1 VSGDEAQRDEATN
14 WVRNAE
20 AERRAGRPEQARRLV
35 EAGLVEEP
43 YELSGRLVLALA
55 CLDLLDVEGARF
67 ALEPAVAGWSLD
79 VPEPLA
85 LGSDEGEA
93 FAVQSDPL
101 ADLAENELER
111 AFDHAEAEP
120 AEVWTTNRVAEAALR
135 AVERGEPEG
144 VRAVERGE
152 PEGVRLDEPDSPFAT
167 ETVANL
173 LERQGDPGRAQ
184 AIRRALTDEAAEAAL
199 APDARKRW
207 VSTLERWLD
216 NLRRASR

>member
-1 VSGDEAQRDEATN
+1 MSYDEAQQSEATS
-14 WVRNAE
+14 WVRDAE
-20 AERRAGRPEQARRLV
+20 AERRAGRPEQARRLA

-55 CLDLLDVEGARF
+55 CLDLLDFESARF

-79 VPEPLA
+79 LPEPLA

-111 AFDHAEAEP
+111 AFDHAEAET

-144 VRAVERGE
+144 VRVH
-152 PEGVRLDEPDSPFAT
+152 EPDSPFAT

-173 LERQGDPGRAQ
+173 LERQGDPGRAR
-184 AIRRALTDEAAEAAL
+184 AIRRALTDEAEEAAL

>member
-1 VSGDEAQRDEATN
+1 VSGNEAQQSEVTSWIRD
-14 WVRNAE
+14 AE
-20 AERRAGRPEQARRLV
+20 AERRAGRPEQARRLA

-55 CLDLLDVEGARF
+55 CLDLLDFESARL

-111 AFDHAEAEP
+111 AFDHAEAET

-144 VRAVERGE
+144 VR
-152 PEGVRLDEPDSPFAT
+152 LHEPDSPFAT

-207 VSTLERWLD
+207 VSTLEHWLD

>member
-1 VSGDEAQRDEATN
+1 MSGDEAQRSEATS
-14 WVRNAE
+14 WVRDAE
-20 AERRAGRPEQARRLV
+20 AERRAGRPEQARRLA

-43 YELSGRLVLALA
+43 YELSGRVVLALA
-55 CLDLLDVEGARF
+55 CLDLLDFESARF

-85 LGSDEGEA
+85 LGSGEGEA

-111 AFDHAEAEP
+111 AFDHAEAET
-120 AEVWTTNRVAEAALR
+120 AEVWTTNRVDEAALR

-144 VRAVERGE
+144 VR
-152 PEGVRLDEPDSPFAT
+152 LHEPDSPFAT
-167 ETVANL
+167 ETVAHL
-173 LERQGDPGRAQ
+173 LERQGDPGRAR
-184 AIRRALTDEAAEAAL
+184 AIRRALTDEAAAAAL

>member
-1 VSGDEAQRDEATN
+1 MSGNEAQQREATS
-14 WVRNAE
+14 WIRDAE
-20 AERRAGRPEQARRLV
+20 AERRAGRPEQARRLA

-55 CLDLLDVEGARF
+55 CLDLLDFESARH

-111 AFDHAEAEP
+111 AFDHAEAET

-144 VRAVERGE
+144 VR
-152 PEGVRLDEPDSPFAT
+152 LHEPDSPFAT

-173 LERQGDPGRAQ
+173 LERQGDPGRAR
-184 AIRRALTDEAAEAAL
+184 AIRRALTDEAAAAAL
-199 APDARKRW
+199 EPDARKRW

>member
-1 VSGDEAQRDEATN
+1 MSGDEVQRSEATS
-14 WVRNAE
+14 WVRDAE
-20 AERRAGRPEQARRLV
+20 AERRAGRPEQARRLA
-35 EAGLVEEP
+35 EAGLVDEP
-43 YELSGRLVLALA
+43 HDVSGRVVLALA
-55 CLDLLDVEGARF
+55 CLDLRDVESARQ

-111 AFDHAEAEP
+111 AFDHAEAET

-144 VRAVERGE
+144 VR
-152 PEGVRLDEPDSPFAT
+152 LHEPDSPFAT

-207 VSTLERWLD
+207 VSTLEHWLD

>member
-1 VSGDEAQRDEATN
+1 VSGDEAQRSEATS
-14 WVRNAE
+14 WVRDAE
-20 AERRAGRPEQARRLV
+20 AERRAGRPEQARRLA

-55 CLDLLDVEGARF
+55 CLDLLDFESARF
-67 ALEPAVAGWSLD
+67 ALEPAVASWSLD
-79 VPEPLA
+79 VPQPLA
-85 LGSDEGEA
+85 LGSDEGEP

-101 ADLAENELER
+101 ADLAESEFER

-144 VRAVERGE
+144 VR
-152 PEGVRLDEPDSPFAT
+152 LHEPDSPFAT
-167 ETVANL
+167 ETVAHL
-173 LERQGDPGRAQ
+173 LERQGDPGRAR
-184 AIRRALTDEAAEAAL
+184 AIRRALTDEAAAAAL